1 MTGSLALRLFAV
13 CYGLLAHAT
22 FAASVGF
29 MALSLWNGMQLGI
42 GPFEGFTA
50 AAANALLVMQF
61 PLVHSWLLSKG
72 GRRALRAI
80 APWGGGRLETT
91 TYSFLAALQ
100 LLVAFGLWSPSG
112 QIWHRPEGV
121 ALIAHALVFAA
132 AWIFLVKSL
141 SDAGLALQTGAAG
154 WTAVAQDRAVRY
166 GGMPQSGLFRVCR
179 QPIYL
184 GFALVLLT
192 APCWTPDWL
201 ALCAGWCVYCVVGP
215 RYKEKRWLRIYGDD
229 FLRYR
234 RTVPYMIPRFPR

>member
-1 MTGSLALRLFAV
+1 MKGSVSLRIFAV

-29 MALSLWNGMQLGI
+29 MALSLWNGLQLGI
-42 GPFEGFTA
+42 GPFRGATA
-50 AAANALLVMQF
+50 VVVDALLVLQF
-61 PLVHSWLLSKG
+61 PLVHSFLLSKR
-72 GRRALRAI
+72 GRAVLRAI
-80 APWGGGRLETT
+80 APWGAGRFETT
-91 TYSFLAALQ
+91 TYSFLASLQ
-100 LLVAFGLWSPSG
+100 LLLAFGLWSPSG
-112 QIWHRPEGV
+112 VVWHRPEGS
-121 ALIAHALVFAA
+121 LLHAHAALFAV
-132 AWIFLVKSL
+132 AWVFLVKSL

-166 GGMPQSGLFRVCR
+166 GGMPQGGLFRVCR

-192 APCWTPDWL
+192 APCWSPDWL

-234 RTVPYMIPRFPR
+234 RTVPYLIPRFPR